1 MIVEPKVAILS
12 YTKDLLETVTAA
24 INQCYSPKTG
34 KELKESLS
42 KEKQQRLL
50 DIVLSSGHLSTIEHA
65 SFTFSISGVS
75 RVTETQ
81 LVRHRIA
88 SYSIKSGR
96 YNKTHTDF
104 IIPPVIANNPKA
116 QSIVEEYKK
125 NLQKTIDNF
134 TELGFKPEDMRF
146 FTPQG
151 TRTNI
156 VVTMNARSLLNF
168 FEHRLCVRA
177 QWEIR
182 KLAQL
187 MLDVVMEVAPEIFK
201 YAGPTCET
209 QKICWEG
216 KMSCGKYKAIKG
228 GELRSRQV
236 D

>member
-1 MIVEPKVAILS
+1 MSIKPEVTLLS
-12 YTKDLLETVTAA
+12 YTKDLLPTVTAA

-42 KEKQQRLL
+42 LEKQKKLL

-96 YNKTHTDF
+96 YNKTHTEF
-104 IIPPVIANNPKA
+104 ILPPAIVNHPKA
-116 QSIVEEYKK
+116 QEIIANYKV
-125 NLQKTIDNF
+125 NLQKTIDDL
-134 TELGFKPEDMRF
+134 TALGFKPEDMRY

-151 TRTNI
+151 TKTNI

-182 KLAQL
+182 QLAQL
-187 MLDVVMEVAPEIFK
+187 MLDAVMEVAPEIFK
-201 YAGPTCET
+201 YAGPACQT

-216 KMSCGKYKAIKG
+216 DLSCGKWKTIAG
-228 GELRSRQV
+228 GELRTRQKG
-236 D
+236 

>member
-1 MIVEPKVAILS
+1 MKKKPQVVLLS

-34 KELKESLS
+34 SELKESLTP
-42 KEKQQRLL
+42 EKQKRLL

-75 RVTETQ
+75 RITETQ

-96 YNKTHTDF
+96 YNKTHTNF
-104 IIPPVIANNPKA
+104 IIPPAIENNKKA
-116 QSIVEEYKK
+116 AAIVEKYKK
-125 NLQKTIDNF
+125 NLESTIDELTN
-134 TELGFKPEDMRF
+134 LGFKPEDMRF

-151 TRTNI
+151 IKTNI
-156 VVTMNARSLLNF
+156 IVTMNARSLLNF

-182 KLAQL
+182 QLAQL
-187 MLDVVMEVAPEIFK
+187 MLDVVMEVAPEIFR

-216 KMSCGKYKAIKG
+216 NMSCGKWKAIEG
-228 GELRSRQV
+228 GELRSRQS